1 MMIKAPGGTCKTK
14 SFPGLSSE
22 ASAPTDS
29 AGATSHSRRFLSS
42 LKHRLEIPGSWKL
55 LLCHTLCTICRIG
68 EPGKT
73 KKKQAEDREARKP
86 SQHVWQLFLQC
97 LQQTAVLNLQGGQF
111 SPPLNSSIGSKTRS
125 LTVLESVSFE
135 VLSVVLAC
143 YLEQHRISL
152 LTHPF
157 G

>member
-1 MMIKAPGGTCKTK
+1 M
-14 SFPGLSSE
+14 
-22 ASAPTDS
+22 
-29 AGATSHSRRFLSS
+29 
-42 LKHRLEIPGSWKL
+42 
-55 LLCHTLCTICRIG
+55 LCHTLRTICRTG
-68 EPGKT
+68 EPGT
-73 KKKQAEDREARKP
+73 TRKKQAEDREARKP

-97 LQQTAVLNLQGGQF
+97 LQQTGALNLQGGQF

-135 VLSVVLAC
+135 VLSVALAC

-152 LTHPF
+152 VTHPF